1 MQPAIAARANRIA
14 TDIFVARSIRE
25 QLLLTA
31 TTDVPLPFVAD
42 IVFVQAS
49 LEDVPHVID
58 GGTDRMRLTVSTKLV
73 DNLLDHVVVHGVVC
87 RHFIISD
94 DSVVIQNSE
103 ATVERR
109 HTFGVP

>member
-49 LEDVPHVID
+49 LVDVPHVID
-58 GGTDRMRLTVSTKLV
+58 SATDGKLLTVPTELS
-73 DNLLDHVVVHGVVC
+73 DDLLDHVVVHTVVC
-87 RHFIISD
+87 RHLIISD
-94 DSVVIQNSE
+94 DSVII
-103 ATVERR
+103 
-109 HTFGVP
+109 

>member
-58 GGTDRMRLTVSTKLV
+58 SGTDRMRLTVSTELV
-73 DNLLDHVVVHGVVC
+73 DDLLDHVVVHGVVC

-94 DSVVIQNSE
+94 DSVII
-103 ATVERR
+103 
-109 HTFGVP
+109 